1 VQTAPCRYPTGIW
14 TAQLLYPL
22 CMPERQSLCASHP
35 QRRELTHVALR
46 AFHRA
51 TPGVDRTCL
60 VKQVRQRRRFEP
72 DIGVTADAF
81 GREGQDI
88 AVQVAHE
95 RADGHFQLV
104 GVPLLGHEDHEDGA
118 QETGTALVHAV
129 FLLRAPCRGR
139 QHVGFRQQ
147 GVQPVIRQVLG

>member
-1 VQTAPCRYPTGIW
+1 MAAWPLQGARRQTD
-14 TAQLLYPL
+14 QLLYPL
-22 CMPERQSLCASHP
+22 GTLERPSLCASHP
-35 QRRELTHVALR
+35 QRRELTHVELR

-51 TPGVDRTCL
+51 TPGVDLALR

-72 DIGVTADAF
+72 DSGVTADAF
-81 GREGQDI
+81 GREGQDR

-95 RADGHFQLV
+95 RADDHFHLG

-129 FLLRAPCRGR
+129 ALLRFPVPRH
-139 QHVGFRQQ
+139 QQVGFRQQ
-147 GVQPVIRQVLG
+147 GVQPVIRQVLR